1 MPCRKRTPDDWQGGV
16 VEKSHIPVASDSGFS
31 LVETIAAL
39 AILALAALPL
49 ILTATNT
56 ASATR
61 RLEHRMLART
71 VAENLMAFEL
81 VRPDLVPAGEQS
93 GVSVQ
98 MSVPFDWT
106 VVSGPAVAGGLQNI
120 DVQVR
125 YANQPEVLFRLN
137 GLRAV
142 PYGLMPDRVVP

>member
-1 MPCRKRTPDDWQGGV
+1 MSCK
-16 VEKSHIPVASDSGFS
+16 KSGRDKLTGKLVALPHRSATSDSGFS

-56 ASATR
+56 ANATR

-81 VRPDLVPAGEQS
+81 VRPDLVAAGERS

-98 MSVPFDWT
+98 MNMSFDWT
-106 VVSGPAVAGGLQNI
+106 IISAPAVPGGLRNI

-125 YANQPEVLFRLN
+125 HSNRPEVLFRLN
-137 GLRAV
+137 GIRSV
-142 PYGLMPDRVVP
+142 PYGTMPDRADR